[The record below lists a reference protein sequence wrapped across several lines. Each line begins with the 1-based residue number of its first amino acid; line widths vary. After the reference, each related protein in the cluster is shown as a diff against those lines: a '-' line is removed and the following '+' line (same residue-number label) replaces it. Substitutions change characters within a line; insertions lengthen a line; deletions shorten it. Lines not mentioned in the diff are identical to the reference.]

1 MDQTTTILLAV
12 VVLTLTGVLVLIGW
26 QVVQILVE
34 VRNMLKKVNIV
45 MEHASTFTGNLGKSF
60 QSLGG
65 FGEGLRSAFSFMR
78 LFKKK
83 EKTDEE

>member
-12 VVLTLTGVLVLIGW
+12 VVLTLTGVLALIGW

-34 VRNMLKKVNIV
+34 VRNMLKKINTM
-45 MEHASTFTGNLGKSF
+45 MEQAANFTGNIGKSF
-60 QSLGG
+60 QSFSG
-65 FGEGLRSAFSFMR
+65 FGEGIRSAFSLMR

-83 EKTDEE
+83 ETSDEK